1 MLTKEISEVEKGC
14 RIKVEGNDAFGSL
27 NCGDERGHFD
37 IETGN
42 WIKDGFWYCPK
53 CETKLSTLKF
63 AQQKFD
69 KLITQTAKKFNSEHL
84 LKDETY
90 ELGYLLKLSQQKAV
104 EE

>member
-1 MLTKEISEVEKGC
+1 MLTKEISEVEKEIEDKYGDGWTN
-14 RIKVEGNDAFGSL
+14 GNREILEA
-27 NCGDERGHFD
+27 
-37 IETGN
+37 
-42 WIKDGFWYCPK
+42 
-53 CETKLSTLKF
+53 KLSTLKS